1 MTIRPRSSRTSTTSS
16 RLRCVACITDVGIR
30 TAALLPHFFTVD
42 FGLDTMPEAELRA
55 LPGEAIPS
63 GRLAAFFTRWAG

>member
-1 MTIRPRSSRTSTTSS
+1 VES
-16 RLRCVACITDVGIR
+16 
-30 TAALLPHFFTVD
+30 ALSPKTED
-42 FGLDTMPEAELRA
+42 GLDTMPEAELRA